1 MILEKY
7 EGAVFVRRR
16 DFRACKRM
24 LGSDDSYSYR
34 FTDVEP
40 LLQHIKRTHA

>member
-7 EGAVFVRRR
+7 EGAVFVRRG
-16 DFRACKRM
+16 DLRARKRM

-34 FTDVEP
+34 FIDVEP
-40 LLQHIKRTHA
+40 LLRHIKR

>member
-16 DFRACKRM
+16 DLRACKRM

-34 FTDVEP
+34 FTDVKP
-40 LLQHIKRTHA
+40 LLDRIKRTHA